1 MRSSR
6 FRRPGSTTRPIRN
19 SRKVPP
25 PTWPPN
31 PLPDQPHYHGHRQRL
46 RQKFLQA
53 GPEAL
58 ADYEILELLLFQAQ
72 SRGDMK
78 PLAKELLRR
87 FQSLPGVVSATTA
100 ELESVA
106 GIGQASIV
114 ALKIVQAAALRMAKR
129 ELLDRPIFSSW
140 DKVLDYCHASM
151 AREKIE
157 QFRLLF
163 LDSRNALIADEVQQ
177 TGTVNHTPVYPREVV
192 RRALELRASAVIMVH
207 NHPSGDP
214 TPSKDDIA
222 MTREVKE
229 AADKL
234 GIVLHDHII
243 VGRRGH
249 ASFKALG
256 LI

>member
-1 MRSSR
+1 MRFSR

-25 PTWPPN
+25 PLSYLAPN

-140 DKVLDYCHASM
+140 DKELDYCHASM

-207 NHPSGDP
+207 NHA
-214 TPSKDDIA
+214 I
-222 MTREVKE
+222 
-229 AADKL
+229 
-234 GIVLHDHII
+234 
-243 VGRRGH
+243 
-249 ASFKALG
+249 
-256 LI
+256 

>member
-1 MRSSR
+1 M
-6 FRRPGSTTRPIRN
+6 
-19 SRKVPP
+19 
-25 PTWPPN
+25 
-31 PLPDQPHYHGHRQRL
+31 PDQPHYHGHRQRL

-78 PLAKELLRR
+78 PLAKDLLRR

-214 TPSKDDIA
+214 TPSRADVQMTQDIV
-222 MTREVKE
+222 EV
-229 AADKL
+229 ARPL
-234 GIVLHDHII
+234 GIAVHDHII
-243 VGRRGH
+243 VGKEGH
-249 ASFKALG
+249 ASLKG
-256 LI
+256 LKLI

>member
-1 MRSSR
+1 
-6 FRRPGSTTRPIRN
+6 
-19 SRKVPP
+19 
-25 PTWPPN
+25 
-31 PLPDQPHYHGHRQRL
+31 
-46 RQKFLQA
+46 
-53 GPEAL
+53 
-58 ADYEILELLLFQAQ
+58 
-72 SRGDMK
+72 
-78 PLAKELLRR
+78 
-87 FQSLPGVVSATTA
+87 
-100 ELESVA
+100 
-106 GIGQASIV
+106 
-114 ALKIVQAAALRMAKR
+114 
-129 ELLDRPIFSSW
+129 
-140 DKVLDYCHASM
+140 
-151 AREKIE
+151 
-157 QFRLLF
+157 
-163 LDSRNALIADEVQQ
+163 
-177 TGTVNHTPVYPREVV
+177 V

>member
-1 MRSSR
+1 M
-6 FRRPGSTTRPIRN
+6 
-19 SRKVPP
+19 
-25 PTWPPN
+25 
-31 PLPDQPHYHGHRQRL
+31 PDQPHYHGHRQRQ

-53 GPEAL
+53 GPDAL

-78 PLAKELLRR
+78 PLAKDLLRR
-87 FQSLPGVVSATTA
+87 FGSLPAVIAATPP
-100 ELESVA
+100 ELETVP
-106 GIGQASIV
+106 GMGEASIV
-114 ALKIVQAAALRMAKR
+114 ALKIVQAAALRMAQR

-151 AREKIE
+151 AHEKVE
-157 QFRLLF
+157 RFRLLF

-192 RRALELRASAVIMVH
+192 RRALELRASALIMVH

-229 AADKL
+229 AAEKL
-234 GIVLHDHII
+234 GITLHDHIV
-243 VGRRGH
+243 VGRKGH